1 VAKVTTRWEDE
12 CARLRTPEATAY
24 HEAGHVVAI
33 YEFGW
38 RVARGGVRIGAQPH
52 VKLLHCESDYL
63 ADVCISMAGLLA
75 EQKFHGV
82 QWRFEEN
89 VVKHVRAVRA
99 GEDEVANLYPSDLR
113 AIALALLNDDPT
125 ISLNGVRRV
134 VAYYRNVTNALLHEP
149 RVWGGVERVAKALI
163 RRRHLSPRAV
173 KQALGD
179 AFFVGLHAS
188 KREREAKIT
197 MEMSMALTSDNV
209 RRWSTAQIERALIA
223 IGQQQDELWREEEE
237 ILIEPEHPPRLNALI
252 ANEHQR
258 DELQQKLGILTGEH
272 QRRMS
277 AMRKRANGQT

>member
-1 VAKVTTRWEDE
+1 
-12 CARLRTPEATAY
+12 
-24 HEAGHVVAI
+24 
-33 YEFGW
+33 
-38 RVARGGVRIGAQPH
+38 
-52 VKLLHCESDYL
+52 
-63 ADVCISMAGLLA
+63 
-75 EQKFHGV
+75 
-82 QWRFEEN
+82 
-89 VVKHVRAVRA
+89 
-99 GEDEVANLYPSDLR
+99 
-113 AIALALLNDDPT
+113 
-125 ISLNGVRRV
+125 VRRV
-134 VAYYRNVTNALLHEP
+134 VAYYRDVTNALLDEP

-237 ILIEPEHPPRLNALI
+237 ILIAEHPPRLNALI
-252 ANEHQR
+252 ANSQQR
-258 DELQQKLGILTGEH
+258 DELRQELEILTAER

-277 AMRKRANGQT
+277 GMKRGGSK